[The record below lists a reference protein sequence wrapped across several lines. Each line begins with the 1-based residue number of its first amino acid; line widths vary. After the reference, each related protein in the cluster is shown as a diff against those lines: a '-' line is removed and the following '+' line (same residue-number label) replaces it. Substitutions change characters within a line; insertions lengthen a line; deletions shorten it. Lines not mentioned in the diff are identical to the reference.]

1 MYRKKHC
8 YNFPIEMQCFGHIL
22 PIVERK
28 NVTNRQNKMNV
39 VEWWWANVRSI
50 PKGVD
55 QT

>member
-8 YNFPIEMQCFGHIL
+8 YNFPIITQCFGHIL
-22 PIVERK
+22 TIVEDK
-28 NVTNRQNKMNV
+28 NVINRQKTEIV
-39 VEWWWANVRSI
+39 VERWRTNVSSV